1 MELPQITPTN
11 MDIFEKAREK
21 ILTLTMPT
29 WALGDLLDLAQKLC
43 AISSRIKPQF
53 KNKKVFI
60 FAADH
65 GVTEEGVSQYPSE
78 VTAQMV
84 ANFMNEGAA
93 INVLAKHA
101 GASTIVVDMGVKS
114 DLSEF
119 VKQGKLVDKKMG
131 PGTKNFAKELAM
143 TKEQAYQ
150 CIQTGI
156 DIVLN
161 TEMNTDLY
169 AIGEM
174 GIGNTTSASAIISTL
189 LDLPVNKCTGKGT
202 GVDESTLHKKIKV
215 IEETIT
221 KHHPDMHDPY
231 DVLSKVGGFEIGAM
245 TGMILGASHMKKP
258 ILIDGVIT
266 MASALLAYRLN
277 PLCKDYMILSHR
289 SVEPAYEYA
298 AKEMG
303 LTPLI
308 DLNMRLGEGSGTPLA
323 MNLIDASCKILNEM
337 ATFESAGVS
346 SQKDPV

>member
-1 MELPQITPTN
+1 MELPSISPMN
-11 MDIFEKAREK
+11 MDFFEEARKK

-43 AISSRIKPQF
+43 AISSNMKPHF

-60 FAADH
+60 FASDH
-65 GVTEEGVSQYPSE
+65 GITKEGVSQYPSE

-93 INVLAKHA
+93 INVLAEHA
-101 GASTIVVDMGVKS
+101 GASTVVVDMGVKS

-119 VKQGKLVDKKMG
+119 VDLGKLVDKKIAL
-131 PGTKNFAKELAM
+131 GTKNFAIESAM
-143 TKEQAYQ
+143 TREEAYQ
-150 CIQTGI
+150 SIQTGI

-174 GIGNTTSASAIISTL
+174 GIGNTTSASAIISSL
-189 LDLPVNKCTGKGT
+189 LDLPVEKCTGRGT
-202 GVDESTLHKKIKV
+202 GVDETTLHKKIEV
-215 IEETIT
+215 IQAAII
-221 KHHPDMHDPY
+221 KHKPDMHDPY
-231 DVLSKVGGFEIGAM
+231 DVLTKVGGFEIGAM

-258 ILIDGVIT
+258 ILIDGMIT

-277 PLCKDYMILSHR
+277 PLCKDYMILSHK

-298 AKEMG
+298 AREME
-303 LTPLI
+303 LSPLF
-308 DLNMRLGEGSGTPLA
+308 DLHMRLGEGSGTPLA
-323 MNLIDASCKILNEM
+323 MNLVDASCKILNQM

-346 SQKDPV
+346 NQKDPA